1 MHTGER
7 DTDGLPRHRIA
18 AVDVVRRF
26 RTGTSGRHA
35 TLLACAMLVAGAC
48 GGGEAPLVRLGEN
61 PPSAHVLTAPT
72 TAPRTD
78 TNGTAAARV
87 GESGDPGPSRLPA
100 NPAERPIRLHESTRS
115 PLERG
120 GVFADTDGWE
130 PSPPEAPNPDPSEAP
145 SAGIAV
151 EPSRFGP
158 DQRLVTPDNTT
169 SAAQNDRGD
178 PVPPPVTAPSPP
190 DVGSVE
196 SLTATS
202 SETPAAG
209 AFDDSSRTTAPGG
222 DTLDE
227 HAVAGDPTV
236 TAAATGPPFGSGGT
250 LADLLAELV
259 RVATVWNPDGRA
271 SIAVVTPEGALHGV
285 NENRPH
291 LSASAVK
298 PLWTA
303 VAIVHAGSS
312 AVAPFAQ
319 PTLAQSDN
327 HAAGKVIDLIGIDT
341 VNAWT
346 RETAGLTGTHT
357 ACWNYGKARLS
368 RSAIDGGGCANR
380 TTAADLANFYAR
392 LGGNELLDPDDT
404 AALEGWLR
412 DTPRGSASS
421 VTTAG
426 ALLARLPPAVA
437 AE

>member
-1 MHTGER
+1 M
-7 DTDGLPRHRIA
+7 
-18 AVDVVRRF
+18 
-26 RTGTSGRHA
+26 
-35 TLLACAMLVAGAC
+35 
-48 GGGEAPLVRLGEN
+48 
-61 PPSAHVLTAPT
+61 
-72 TAPRTD
+72 
-78 TNGTAAARV
+78 
-87 GESGDPGPSRLPA
+87 
-100 NPAERPIRLHESTRS
+100 
-115 PLERG
+115 
-120 GVFADTDGWE
+120 
-130 PSPPEAPNPDPSEAP
+130 
-145 SAGIAV
+145 
-151 EPSRFGP
+151 
-158 DQRLVTPDNTT
+158 
-169 SAAQNDRGD
+169 
-178 PVPPPVTAPSPP
+178 TAPSPP

-437 AE
+437 AAATHKAGWLPPNCCRNDHRLIVDAGSIPLPTGDSFSIAAVADSGRNYILSIHWVGYAACRVYKMLAGDNDHTCVRTGDRES